1 MSGLEGME
9 AGELRLLGERLAG
22 YLRQTGGRSQSAA
35 GRQALVADLFAGR
48 DDLLIPLKDLVSR
61 PSFAALLAP
70 GGGRPAAIQRDAL
83 LAELQ
88 ALYAPAVVA
97 RLAEVL
103 NGVLGLGAA
112 APAPVQPP
120 SPSAPAPTAP
130 PPTVPTTVPVAPRPT
145 PSAATIPARRPR
157 PPRPE
162 PPAEPIAA
170 GAAPASRS
178 PGCLVLALIAGGTLI
193 LTLQLMLSL
202 RGADICRLTGFCPPA
217 LAPGGD
223 GSRLR
228 PALAAAEAL
237 QAAGSLGAFERALQE
252 LELAL
257 GRLRGEA
264 LSPEDQQQLAVLDTL
279 AAQGRQRLQ
288 VEQLDGERLRRAE
301 AALTQAEQAPEG
313 QPERAEG
320 IREAAADLEA
330 ISPGSFVAPQAESL
344 RLRLQ
349 RLTPAAPAPELP
361 AAGTEPATPSEPS
374 QPTAPPL
381 PEAPP
386 APSPERPS
394 EPAGE
399 AEQPQASRT
408 GTTNR
413 YSLPKDWEDRR
424 ERRREIMQNYQPGAN

>member
-1 MSGLEGME
+1 M
-9 AGELRLLGERLAG
+9 
-22 YLRQTGGRSQSAA
+22 
-35 GRQALVADLFAGR
+35 
-48 DDLLIPLKDLVSR
+48 
-61 PSFAALLAP
+61 
-70 GGGRPAAIQRDAL
+70 
-83 LAELQ
+83 
-88 ALYAPAVVA
+88 
-97 RLAEVL
+97 
-103 NGVLGLGAA
+103 
-112 APAPVQPP
+112 
-120 SPSAPAPTAP
+120 
-130 PPTVPTTVPVAPRPT
+130 
-145 PSAATIPARRPR
+145 
-157 PPRPE
+157 
-162 PPAEPIAA
+162 
-170 GAAPASRS
+170 
-178 PGCLVLALIAGGTLI
+178 LALIAGGTLI

-202 RGADICRLTGFCPPA
+202 RGADICRFTGFCPPA

-223 GSRLR
+223 GTRLR

-264 LSPEDQQQLAVLDTL
+264 LSAEDQQQLAVLDTL

-288 VEQLDGERLRRAE
+288 AEQLDGDRLRRAE
-301 AALTQAEQAPEG
+301 AALTQAEQAAEG

-330 ISPGSFVAPQAESL
+330 ISRGSFVAPQAESL

-399 AEQPQASRT
+399 AESPQASRT

-413 YSLPKDWEDRR
+413 YSLPKAWEDRR

>member
-1 MSGLEGME
+1 MSGPAGME
-9 AGELRLLGERLAG
+9 GSELRLLGERLAG
-22 YLRQTGGRSQSAA
+22 YLRQTGGRSQSAS

-120 SPSAPAPTAP
+120 PQRPPSPPAARATAARTP
-130 PPTVPTTVPVAPRPT
+130 PPPV
-145 PSAATIPARRPR
+145 R

-202 RGADICRLTGFCPPA
+202 RGADICRLTGFCPLA

-257 GRLRGEA
+257 GRLRAEA

-288 VEQLDGERLRRAE
+288 AEQLDGDRLRRAE

-330 ISPGSFVAPQAESL
+330 ISRGSFVAPQAESL

-413 YSLPKDWEDRR
+413 YSLPKAWEDRR

>member
-1 MSGLEGME
+1 MSGPAGME
-9 AGELRLLGERLAG
+9 GSELRLLGERLAG

-70 GGGRPAAIQRDAL
+70 SGGQPAAIQRDAL

-103 NGVLGLGAA
+103 NGVLGLGAGA
-112 APAPVQPP
+112 AALMQPP

-157 PPRPE
+157 PSRPE

-257 GRLRGEA
+257 GRLRGES
-264 LSPEDQQQLAVLDTL
+264 LSAEDQQQLAVLDTL

-288 VEQLDGERLRRAE
+288 AEQLDGDRLRRAE

-320 IREAAADLEA
+320 LRQAAAELEA
-330 ISPGSFVAPQAESL
+330 ISRSSFVASQAEGL

-399 AEQPQASRT
+399 AESPQASRT

-413 YSLPKDWEDRR
+413 YSLPKAWEDRR